1 VCATSLLDAEES
13 RKKCIEK
20 TVGHM
25 SQNTRRKG
33 VKLKLSEPE
42 EVEEQIMLRL
52 SRLMIKEMEFDHKM
66 RDKALHLSR
75 KRKKQVDSWVI

>member
-1 VCATSLLDAEES
+1 MCATNLLDAEEPKEE
-13 RKKCIEK
+13 RIEK
-20 TVGHM
+20 TVWYM
-25 SQNTRRKG
+25 SRNTRRKE
-33 VKLKLSEPE
+33 VKLKLPEPE

-66 RDKALHLSR
+66 RDKALRLSR